1 MIKSA
6 TDMKYLLKVLA
17 IISWLSIIVVLVAV
31 TELPIGDLFYLF
43 LF

>member
-1 MIKSA
+1 
-6 TDMKYLLKVLA
+6 MKYLLKVLA
-17 IISWLSIIVVLVAV
+17 AISWLSITVLFIVV